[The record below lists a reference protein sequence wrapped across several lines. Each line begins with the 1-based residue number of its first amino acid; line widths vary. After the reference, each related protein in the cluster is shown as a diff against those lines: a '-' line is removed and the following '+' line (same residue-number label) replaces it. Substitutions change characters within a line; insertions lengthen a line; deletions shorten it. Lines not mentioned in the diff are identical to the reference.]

1 MPDPCDCPVFS
12 FHDILERLDTAQRM
26 FPKDQENPNE
36 GGWQENSSRRRVDR
50 AHSRLRFKRSTYL
63 SGNAALTKGIYVVAM
78 GWRCAY
84 LVDTVG
90 IKKEQLEILGGC
102 FGSNASL
109 QHIAFLFEET
119 FEQVY
124 VINIPIFKARATTLQ
139 TFCHTKSLSNAEML
153 WVQVDQGLPSMVCE
167 MPMSLRV
174 QILKHFDL
182 NRNIAVPIPS
192 GGLSEETSPG
202 LMRIKVN
209 RTDLPSL
216 SAWILE
222 YSVGYT
228 FSQNI
233 PVQAGET
240 ARRRNGDAKEKV
252 SGTGKT
258 NLDGEPL
265 VLIKVKISGV
275 KALGDK

>member
-1 MPDPCDCPVFS
+1 
-12 FHDILERLDTAQRM
+12 
-26 FPKDQENPNE
+26 
-36 GGWQENSSRRRVDR
+36 
-50 AHSRLRFKRSTYL
+50 
-63 SGNAALTKGIYVVAM
+63 
-78 GWRCAY
+78 
-84 LVDTVG
+84 
-90 IKKEQLEILGGC
+90 
-102 FGSNASL
+102 
-109 QHIAFLFEET
+109 
-119 FEQVY
+119 
-124 VINIPIFKARATTLQ
+124 
-139 TFCHTKSLSNAEML
+139 
-153 WVQVDQGLPSMVCE
+153 

-252 SGTGKT
+252 SGMGKT